1 MHPED
6 IRGWHVFVA
15 RVREQWV
22 PGAEVHGGNP
32 RLREAGDV
40 RPADLGAHTQL
51 TARPRRVRARNLE
64 EALGERGIGS
74 GTRPLAQVV
83 DLDGGSRCREEA
95 PHPRERIL
103 GAS

>member
-15 RVREQWV
+15 RVREQRV
-22 PGAEVHGGNP
+22 PGTEVHGGNP

-51 TARPRRVRARNLE
+51 TARPHRARARDLK
-64 EALGERGIGS
+64 EALGERGFGS
-74 GTRPLAQVV
+74 GSRPLAQVV
-83 DLDGGSRCREEA
+83 DLEGGSRCLEQG
-95 PHPRERIL
+95 PHPRERVL